1 MGKCPDEELNRPLC
15 LLERSSRRLEG
26 LRQKGWSVL
35 NLLVIL
41 RESKVRNTK
50 VRTLAPGDN
59 QVICT
64 QYKAPGGLTEVELSG
79 RLKATFRNSVIMDT
93 ITEGTSKLG
102 LIINQKKTLV
112 SSDYLCYG
120 KVPVICGNIE
130 LLEGKRYLRITCIPN
145 DQLLSLGN
153 AISSVASNSLTVT
166 QFSRSVRE
174 LMVLY
179 CFFGRLV
186 LMVLQIHSAL
196 LRGPLVQKSLSI
208 NQLKRFVVRALF
220 LDPSLG
226 GISGTSLTRFLIRMF
241 PDPVTEG
248 LSFWK
253 AIGAKTKSE
262 VVREVALPAGCPQL
276 AAPDI

>member
-1 MGKCPDEELNRPLC
+1 MSSSSKFHLLWRKTGSNEMGKCPDEELNRPLC

-79 RLKATFRNSVIMDT
+79 RLKATFRNPVIMDT

-153 AISSVASNSLTVT
+153 NFLSRPEFFDCDSVQSLRTGT
-166 QFSRSVRE
+166 D
-174 LMVLY
+174 
-179 CFFGRLV
+179 G
-186 LMVLQIHSAL
+186 
-196 LRGPLVQKSLSI
+196 SL
-208 NQLKRFVVRALF
+208 LF
-220 LDPSLG
+220 LWTFGPNGSTNPQC
-226 GISGTSLTRFLIRMF
+226 TSSRT
-241 PDPVTEG
+241 TC
-248 LSFWK
+248 
-253 AIGAKTKSE
+253 SE
-262 VVREVALPAGCPQL
+262 VVEHQSAQAVCCPSTVFRCVPRENLRNVSSQVLDKDVPRPCYGRAFILESNRGQN
-276 AAPDI
+276 